1 MTMNR
6 YLSCFEAL
14 CNWYTSYKQS
24 RKPRVQETASGD
36 TPDPVVQ
43 KKNELFC
50 FGYISDTFMEYS
62 VLRWGGIKTPLTGKA
77 ILELGYHSMLDF
89 S

>member
-1 MTMNR
+1 M
-6 YLSCFEAL
+6 L
-14 CNWYTSYKQS
+14 
-24 RKPRVQETASGD
+24 D
-36 TPDPVVQ
+36 TGGMLFYIS
-43 KKNELFC
+43 NELFC

-62 VLRWGGIKTPLTGKA
+62 VLWWGGIKTPLTGKA